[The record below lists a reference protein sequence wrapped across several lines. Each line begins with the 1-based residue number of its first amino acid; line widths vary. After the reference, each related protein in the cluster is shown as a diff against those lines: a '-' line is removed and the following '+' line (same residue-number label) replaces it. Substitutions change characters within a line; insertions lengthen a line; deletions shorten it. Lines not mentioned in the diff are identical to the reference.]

1 MAGRWAL
8 GVGIAVAALLV
19 ANTAT
24 SLGGVVVAGVG
35 MGDTYRNGSLHCKDQ
50 VLHIEIIY
58 MPSSNG
64 GPLKFDY
71 LPGAACPGNNGGW
84 YFGGRTQLNPL
95 QHTWSCRGTEA
106 TGLFCEATD
115 NLGTYANARVG
126 PYTGPGKPVTFTSFI
141 GYFMA
146 PETYAGSFIAT

>member
-35 MGDTYRNGSLHCKDQ
+35 MGDTYRNGSLYCKDQ
-50 VLHIEIIY
+50 ALRVTAVY
-58 MPSSNG
+58 VPNSG
-64 GPLKFDY
+64 GGILDFEY
-71 LPGAACPGNNGGW
+71 LPGADCPGNNGGR
-84 YFGGRTQLNPL
+84 YFGGSTQLNPL

-106 TGLFCEATD
+106 TGMSCQGTD
-115 NLGTYANARVG
+115 NFGTYASARVG
-126 PYTGPGKPVTFTSFI
+126 PYLGPGKPVTFTSFI
-141 GYFMA
+141 EYFF
-146 PETYAGSFIAT
+146 PTTFVGSFIPT